1 MSFFRM
7 NEEEKNLVERDY
19 EGEIRAKIMT
29 EINKRFNEMETRM
42 ISKIEAVD
50 SKIAIVDSELKS
62 LRANLYDKFNP
73 GWYDVALKREEEQI
87 KYEQEHIKKYQS
99 LLKTTQ
105 EYLIDYRNLTL
116 NQIDHHKDTITEC
129 QNQIKYAEAHI
140 KEITE
145 KREHSKQRYW

>member
-1 MSFFRM
+1 MEASM
-7 NEEEKNLVERDY
+7 NE
-19 EGEIRAKIMT
+19 KI
-29 EINKRFNEMETRM
+29 K
-42 ISKIEAVD
+42 A
-50 SKIAIVDSELKS
+50 VDSELKS
-62 LRANLYDKFNP
+62 LRARLYDERNP
-73 GWYDVALKREEEQI
+73 GWRDEALKWEEEQI
-87 KYEQEHIKKYQS
+87 KYEQKHIKNYQS

-129 QNQIKYAEAHI
+129 QNRIKYAEAHI